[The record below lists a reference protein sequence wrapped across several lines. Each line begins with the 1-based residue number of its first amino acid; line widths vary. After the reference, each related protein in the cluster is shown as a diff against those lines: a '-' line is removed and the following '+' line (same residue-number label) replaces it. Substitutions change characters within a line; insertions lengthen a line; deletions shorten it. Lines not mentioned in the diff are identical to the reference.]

1 MLCMKTEYLEDSEFE
16 FVYGLELVFLP
27 YLPILMPFVA
37 GEMIILMTVSKV
49 SPWKSMS

>member
-1 MLCMKTEYLEDSEFE
+1 MLCMKTEYLEVCMDWN
-16 FVYGLELVFLP
+16 LDFLP
-27 YLPILMPFVA
+27 DLPILMAFVA